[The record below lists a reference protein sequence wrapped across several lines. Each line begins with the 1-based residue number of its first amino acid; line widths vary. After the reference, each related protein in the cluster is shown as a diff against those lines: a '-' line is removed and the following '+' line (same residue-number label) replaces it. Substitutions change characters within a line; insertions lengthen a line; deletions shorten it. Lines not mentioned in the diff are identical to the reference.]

1 MRSILV
7 IILAILLCSVTL
19 PTYAD
24 SDPSPTPPPGVVPT
38 NPAPIPGSEASR
50 LFQAF
55 WSTHGG
61 MAIFGIPLTPPQVI
75 TINRQPV
82 TVQWYERARFELQG
96 GQVELSRLGVDL
108 LGAYG
113 VDWWS
118 LPTGQPQPGCNYF
131 EQTRHTL
138 CGEFLT
144 FWSLHPNPMLVYGLP
159 ISEPRWELHGGT
171 DASVRLTQWFERARF
186 ELVDGIVTVGPIGS
200 ELLSLQ
206 PPPLANTPTPS
217 VPVTQPTTTPEPGV
231 DD

>member
-1 MRSILV
+1 MRSILA
-7 IILAILLCSVTL
+7 IIIAILLCSVTL

-24 SDPSPTPPPGVVPT
+24 TGPSPTPLPHVTPT
-38 NPAPIPGSEASR
+38 PSTPDSGSDANP

-61 MAIFGIPLTPPQVI
+61 MAVFGMALTPLQVI

-96 GQVELSRLGVDL
+96 EQVELGRLGVDL
-108 LGAYG
+108 LAAYG
-113 VDWWS
+113 IDWWS
-118 LPTGQPQPGCNYF
+118 LPTGQPQSGCNYF

-144 FWSLHPNPMLVYGLP
+144 FWSMHANPMLVYGLP

-171 DASVRLTQWFERARF
+171 QASVRLTQWFERARF
-186 ELVDGIVTVGPIGS
+186 ELVDGIVTIGPIGS

-206 PPPLANTPTPS
+206 PPPPVNTPTPS
-217 VPVTQPTTTPEPGV
+217 IPVTLPTVTPQFGSG
-231 DD
+231 